1 MRERR
6 DLWMG
11 VRGFLFVC
19 LFGDLVALVFIR
31 FWDAE
36 LASELVNVI
45 FTGRPRG
52 RLSSGGSARQVR

>member
-1 MRERR
+1 
-6 DLWMG
+6 MG